1 MFDVR
6 QRHNHDARDGQGEDC
21 IVMKQLFGA
30 DGIRGRID
38 QYPFRME
45 DQIRLGQS
53 LAKWWLVRV
62 SDPVL
67 LVGADT
73 RESNQRI
80 KAALVDGLTKA
91 GIEIWDVGILPT
103 AALSFLIAQNPELA
117 GGIMISASHNP
128 IFENGIKVFDER
140 GMKINDLEEAKIE
153 EAFFAPEERL
163 LSQNKSA
170 RVRSAKALIEQYT
183 QALISEFQGIQWHT
197 HKILVDCAN
206 GASYWTAQAVLNRLG
221 IHHAIHNILPDGT
234 NINFGVGSEFVRK
247 YPREFANELHKS
259 GAELG
264 VAFDGDAD
272 RVVFVDRNGILYDG
286 DMLLSIAAYF
296 MNDRDLLKNKR
307 VVTTLMSNS
316 GLAAHLRQIGVQTEV
331 VRNGDKYITDVLVD
345 NDLSLGGEQIG
356 HLIFRTHP
364 LTVTGDGLRTF
375 LWILQAFSETKDIAL
390 HELMRGLR
398 KWPQINVSVTLG
410 GRMLSQSEEIPGLVE
425 SKQKLC
431 DAIKDLSRFECRPA
445 STEPV
450 YRIMLEAEE
459 TPVSILAQQALELA
473 HHIQKHF
480 GRQGE
485 PVEIL
490 DCITGGKVEPTSYL
504 P

>member
-1 MFDVR
+1 
-6 QRHNHDARDGQGEDC
+6 
-21 IVMKQLFGA
+21 MKQLFGA

-38 QYPFRME
+38 QYPFRVE
-45 DQIRLGQS
+45 DQIRLGQA
-53 LAKWWLVRV
+53 LAWWWLARGP
-62 SDPVL
+62 DPVL
-67 LVGADT
+67 LVGTDT

-91 GIEIWDVGILPT
+91 GIKIWDVGILPT
-103 AALSFLIAQNPELA
+103 AALSFLIAQNSDLA

-140 GMKINDLEEAKIE
+140 GMKISDLEEAKIE
-153 EAFFAPEERL
+153 AAFFAPEKRL
-163 LSQNKSA
+163 QSHNGSA
-170 RVRSAKALIEQYT
+170 SVRFSKELTQQYT
-183 QALISEFQGIQWHT
+183 QALISEFQDTRWQT

-206 GASYWTAQAVLNRLG
+206 GASYWTAQAVLNKLG
-221 IHHAIHNILPDGT
+221 IHHAIHNIIPDGT

-272 RVVFVDRNGILYDG
+272 RVVFVDRDGILYDG
-286 DMLLSIAAYF
+286 DMLLSIAAFF
-296 MNDRDLLKNKR
+296 MHDRNLLKNQK
-307 VVTTLMSNS
+307 VVTTQMSNS
-316 GLAAHLRQIGVQTEV
+316 GLAAHLRQIGVQTQV

-364 LTVTGDGLRTF
+364 MTVTGDGLRTF
-375 LWILQAFSETKDIAL
+375 LWILQAFSETKDL
-390 HELMRGLR
+390 TLYELTRGLR

-410 GRMLSQSEEIPGLVE
+410 GRMLSQSEEIPGLSE

-431 DAIKDLSRFECRPA
+431 DAIQDLSRFECRPA

-450 YRIMLEAEE
+450 YRIMLEATE
-459 TPVSILAQQALELA
+459 TPVPVLAQHALELA

-490 DCITGGKVEPTSYL
+490 DCISGGKIDPTADL
-504 P
+504 R